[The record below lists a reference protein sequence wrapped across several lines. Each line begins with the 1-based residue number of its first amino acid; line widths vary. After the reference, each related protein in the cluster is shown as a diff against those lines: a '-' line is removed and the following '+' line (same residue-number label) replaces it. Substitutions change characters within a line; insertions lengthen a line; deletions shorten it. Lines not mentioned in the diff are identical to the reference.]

1 MLKAWHLPVAPFIK
15 VQQDR
20 LFITLWLSGESLP
33 QRITLRAEE
42 DNEELSLP
50 MQRLRQA
57 PQPGVVAWRGEI
69 SLASGQ
75 PRRRYSFKLLWA
87 DHQRWFTP
95 QGFTRFPPARLEQ
108 FAIDLP
114 DAGPQWVAD
123 QVFYQIFPDRFA
135 RSAARDADQDAV
147 YYHHAAGR
155 EIVRKAWDDPLTGEA
170 GGSTF
175 YGGDL
180 DGISEKLPYLKQ
192 LGVTALYLNPVFAAP
207 SVHKYDTEDY
217 RRVDPQFG
225 GDAALLRLRHNT
237 QRAGMRMILDGVFN
251 HTGDSHPW
259 FDRHQ
264 QGSGGAGHDPD
275 SPWRDW
281 FTFSEEGQ
289 AHNWLGYA
297 SLPKLDYRSTSLV
310 NEIYAGEDSIVR
322 HWLKA
327 PWSMD
332 GWRLDVVHMLGEG
345 GGARNNLQHIAGITQ
360 AAKQAQPEA
369 FVFGEHFGDA
379 RQWLQADAEDAAMNY
394 RGFTFPIWGFLANT
408 DISYDPQKI
417 DAQTCMA
424 WMDNYR
430 AGLSH
435 QQQLRM
441 FNQLDS
447 HDTARFKSLLG
458 KDVARLPL
466 AVVWL
471 FSWPGVPCIYY
482 GDEVGV
488 DGNNDPFC
496 RKPFPWDPA
505 LQDTQLLALYQRMAK
520 LRKAHQA
527 LRYGGCQVIYA
538 EDNVVVFV
546 RVYKQ
551 QRVLVAINRGEACEV
566 VIEDSP
572 LLNVAGLDAAG
583 GRRRLPGRGADPP
596 GHLRQRLVRPL
607 MVELAQQ
614 VAAEERLP
622 PPALS
627 QPIIPAAPGHIGNI
641 LFPPAGDAFL
651 HQTAFY
657 QPRASDMAR
666 QKAAAQPG
674 AQ

>member
-155 EIVRKAWDDPLTGEA
+155 EIVRKAWDEPLTGEA

-264 QGSGGAGHDPD
+264 QGSGGAGHYPD

-360 AAKQAQPEA
+360 AAKQTQPEA

-417 DAQTCMA
+417 DAQTCMV

-520 LRKAHQA
+520 LRKAQQA

-546 RVYKQ
+546 RVYKL

-572 LLNVAGLDAAG
+572 LLNVAGWTLLEGAG
-583 GRRRLPGRGADPP
+583 AFQDGVLTLPAISASVWSGR
-596 GHLRQRLVRPL
+596 
-607 MVELAQQ
+607 
-614 VAAEERLP
+614 
-622 PPALS
+622 
-627 QPIIPAAPGHIGNI
+627 
-641 LFPPAGDAFL
+641 
-651 HQTAFY
+651 
-657 QPRASDMAR
+657 
-666 QKAAAQPG
+666 
-674 AQ
+674 

>member
-15 VQQDR
+15 EQQER
-20 LFITLWLSGESLP
+20 LVITLWLSGETMP

-50 MQRLRQA
+50 MQRLRQSPHA
-57 PQPGVVAWRGEI
+57 DVVAWRGEI
-69 SLASGQ
+69 NLMNGQ

-87 DHQRWFTP
+87 DRQLWFTP
-95 QGFTRFPPARLEQ
+95 QGFQRFPPARLEQ
-108 FAIDLP
+108 FAVDVP
-114 DAGPQWVAD
+114 DSGPQWVPD

-135 RSAARDADQDAV
+135 RSEAREAGQDEV
-147 YYHHAAGR
+147 YYHHAAGQD
-155 EIVRKAWDDPLTGEA
+155 IVLKAWDEPLTGEA

-192 LGVTALYLNPVFAAP
+192 LGVTALYLNPVFVAP
-207 SVHKYDTEDY
+207 SVHKYDTADY

-237 QRAGMRMILDGVFN
+237 QREGMRLILDGVFN

-264 QGSGGAGHDPD
+264 QASNGACHQPD
-275 SPWRDW
+275 SPWREW
-281 FTFSEEGQ
+281 FNFSPDGV

-297 SLPKLDYRSTSLV
+297 SLPKLDYRSSSLV
-310 NEIYAGEDSIVR
+310 NEIYAGEDSVVR

-332 GWRLDVVHMLGEG
+332 GWRLDVVHMLGEN
-345 GGARNNLQHIAGITQ
+345 GGARNNLRHIAGITQ
-360 AAKQAQPEA
+360 AAKREQPEA

-394 RGFTFPIWGFLANT
+394 RGFTFPLWGFLANT
-408 DISYDPQKI
+408 DISYDPQHI

-471 FSWPGVPCIYY
+471 FCWPGVPCIYY

-505 LQDTQLLALYQRMAK
+505 LQDENLLALYKRMTT
-520 LRKAHQA
+520 LRKGHQA

-551 QRVLVAINRGEACEV
+551 QRVLVAINRGHACEV
-566 VIEDSP
+566 VIDASP
-572 LLNVAGLDAAG
+572 LLEGKTWQRKEGAGEMHDDVLS
-583 GRRRLPGRGADPP
+583 LPAI
-596 GHLRQRLVRPL
+596 
-607 MVELAQQ
+607 
-614 VAAEERLP
+614 
-622 PPALS
+622 S
-627 QPIIPAAPGHIGNI
+627 
-641 LFPPAGDAFL
+641 
-651 HQTAFY
+651 
-657 QPRASDMAR
+657 ASVWCSR
-666 QKAAAQPG
+666 
-674 AQ
+674 

>member
-95 QGFTRFPPARLEQ
+95 QGFTRFPPARLEK

-572 LLNVAGLDAAG
+572 LLNVAGWTLQEGAG
-583 GRRRLPGRGADPP
+583 AFQDGVLTLPAISANVWSGR
-596 GHLRQRLVRPL
+596 
-607 MVELAQQ
+607 
-614 VAAEERLP
+614 
-622 PPALS
+622 
-627 QPIIPAAPGHIGNI
+627 
-641 LFPPAGDAFL
+641 
-651 HQTAFY
+651 
-657 QPRASDMAR
+657 
-666 QKAAAQPG
+666 
-674 AQ
+674 

>member
-57 PQPGVVAWRGEI
+57 PRPGVVAWRGEI
-69 SLASGQ
+69 HLASGQ

-95 QGFTRFPPARLEQ
+95 QGFSRFPPARLEQ
-108 FAIDLP
+108 FAVDLP

-135 RSAARDADQDAV
+135 RSAARDAEQDTV

-155 EIVRKAWDDPLTGEA
+155 EIVRKAWDEPLTGEA

-264 QGSGGAGHDPD
+264 QGSGGAGHHPD

-281 FTFSEEGQ
+281 FTFSGEGQ

-297 SLPKLDYRSTSLV
+297 RLPKLDYRSTSLV

-345 GGARNNLQHIAGITQ
+345 GGARNNLRHIAGITQ
-360 AAKQAQPEA
+360 AAKQTQPEA

-379 RQWLQADAEDAAMNY
+379 RQWLQADTEDAAMNY

-572 LLNVAGLDAAG
+572 LLDVGAWTLQEGAGAFHNGVLTLPAISACVWS
-583 GRRRLPGRGADPP
+583 GR
-596 GHLRQRLVRPL
+596 
-607 MVELAQQ
+607 
-614 VAAEERLP
+614 
-622 PPALS
+622 
-627 QPIIPAAPGHIGNI
+627 
-641 LFPPAGDAFL
+641 
-651 HQTAFY
+651 
-657 QPRASDMAR
+657 
-666 QKAAAQPG
+666 
-674 AQ
+674 

>member
-15 VQQDR
+15 EQQER
-20 LFITLWLSGESLP
+20 LIITLWLSGDDLP
-33 QRITLRAEE
+33 PRVTLRAEE

-69 SLASGQ
+69 SLASGH

-572 LLNVAGLDAAG
+572 LLNVAGWTLQEGAG
-583 GRRRLPGRGADPP
+583 AFQDGVLTLPAISANVWSGR
-596 GHLRQRLVRPL
+596 
-607 MVELAQQ
+607 
-614 VAAEERLP
+614 
-622 PPALS
+622 
-627 QPIIPAAPGHIGNI
+627 
-641 LFPPAGDAFL
+641 
-651 HQTAFY
+651 
-657 QPRASDMAR
+657 
-666 QKAAAQPG
+666 
-674 AQ
+674 

>member
-15 VQQDR
+15 EQQER
-20 LFITLWLSGESLP
+20 LMITLWLSGDDLP
-33 QRITLRAEE
+33 PRVTLRAEE

-50 MQRLRQA
+50 MHRLRQA
-57 PQPGVVAWRGEI
+57 PYPGVVAWRGEI
-69 SLASGQ
+69 NLVNGQ

-87 DHQRWFTP
+87 DRQLWFTP
-95 QGFTRFPPARLEQ
+95 QGFNRFPPARLEQ
-108 FAIDLP
+108 FAVDLP
-114 DAGPQWVAD
+114 DSGPQLVAE
-123 QVFYQIFPDRFA
+123 QVYYQNFPDRFA
-135 RSAARDADQDAV
+135 RSQSREAEQDV
-147 YYHHAAGR
+147 TYYHHAAGHD
-155 EIVRKAWDDPLTGEA
+155 IVRKAWDEPLTAEA

-192 LGVTALYLNPVFAAP
+192 LGVTALYLNPVFVAP

-237 QRAGMRMILDGVFN
+237 QKEGMRLILDGVFN
-251 HTGDSHPW
+251 HSGDSHAW

-264 QGSGGAGHDPD
+264 RGSGGACHNAD

-281 FTFSEEGQ
+281 YNFSPEGV
-289 AHNWLGYA
+289 AHDWLGYA
-297 SLPKLDYRSTSLV
+297 SLPKLDYRSSTLID
-310 NEIYAGEDSIVR
+310 EIYGGEDSVVR

-345 GGARNNLQHIAGITQ
+345 GGARNNLRHIAGITQ
-360 AAKQAQPEA
+360 AAKLERSDA

-379 RQWLQADAEDAAMNY
+379 RQWLQADVEDSAMNY
-394 RGFTFPIWGFLANT
+394 RGFTFPLWGFLANT

-505 LQDTQLLALYQRMAK
+505 LQDGDLLALYKRMCK
-520 LRKAHQA
+520 LRKANQA
-527 LRYGGCQVIYA
+527 LRYGGCQAIYA

-566 VIEDSP
+566 VVEDSP
-572 LLNVAGLDAAG
+572 LLDVNGWQLKEGAGELHDG
-583 GRRRLPGRGADPP
+583 VLTLPAI
-596 GHLRQRLVRPL
+596 
-607 MVELAQQ
+607 
-614 VAAEERLP
+614 
-622 PPALS
+622 S
-627 QPIIPAAPGHIGNI
+627 
-641 LFPPAGDAFL
+641 
-651 HQTAFY
+651 
-657 QPRASDMAR
+657 ASVWFSR
-666 QKAAAQPG
+666 
-674 AQ
+674 

>member
-114 DAGPQWVAD
+114 DASPQWVAD

-155 EIVRKAWDDPLTGEA
+155 EIVRKAWDEPLTGEA

-572 LLNVAGLDAAG
+572 LLDVGAWTLQEGAGAFHDGVLTLPAISACVWS
-583 GRRRLPGRGADPP
+583 GR
-596 GHLRQRLVRPL
+596 
-607 MVELAQQ
+607 
-614 VAAEERLP
+614 
-622 PPALS
+622 
-627 QPIIPAAPGHIGNI
+627 
-641 LFPPAGDAFL
+641 
-651 HQTAFY
+651 
-657 QPRASDMAR
+657 
-666 QKAAAQPG
+666 
-674 AQ
+674 

>member
-114 DAGPQWVAD
+114 DAGPQGVAD

-135 RSAARDADQDAV
+135 RSAARDAEQDAV

-155 EIVRKAWDDPLTGEA
+155 EIVRKAWDEPLTGEA

-572 LLNVAGLDAAG
+572 LLDVGAWTLQEGAGAFHDGVLTLSAISACVWS
-583 GRRRLPGRGADPP
+583 GR
-596 GHLRQRLVRPL
+596 
-607 MVELAQQ
+607 
-614 VAAEERLP
+614 
-622 PPALS
+622 
-627 QPIIPAAPGHIGNI
+627 
-641 LFPPAGDAFL
+641 
-651 HQTAFY
+651 
-657 QPRASDMAR
+657 
-666 QKAAAQPG
+666 
-674 AQ
+674 

>member
-15 VQQDR
+15 EQQER
-20 LFITLWLSGESLP
+20 LVITLWLSGETMP

-50 MQRLRQA
+50 MQRLRQSPHA
-57 PQPGVVAWRGEI
+57 DVVAWRGEI
-69 SLASGQ
+69 NLMNGQ

-87 DHQRWFTP
+87 DRQLWFTP
-95 QGFTRFPPARLEQ
+95 QGFQRFPPARLEQ
-108 FAIDLP
+108 FAVDVP
-114 DAGPQWVAD
+114 DSGPQWVPD

-135 RSAARDADQDAV
+135 RSEAREAGQDEV
-147 YYHHAAGR
+147 YYHHAAGQD
-155 EIVRKAWDDPLTGEA
+155 IVLKAWDEPLTGEA

-192 LGVTALYLNPVFAAP
+192 LGVTALYLNPVFVAP
-207 SVHKYDTEDY
+207 SVHKYDTADY

-237 QRAGMRMILDGVFN
+237 QREGMRLILDGVFN

-264 QGSGGAGHDPD
+264 QASNGACHQPD
-275 SPWRDW
+275 SPWREW
-281 FTFSEEGQ
+281 FNFSPDGV

-297 SLPKLDYRSTSLV
+297 SLPKLDYRSSSLV
-310 NEIYAGEDSIVR
+310 NEIYAGEDSVVR

-332 GWRLDVVHMLGEG
+332 GWRLDVVHMLGED
-345 GGARNNLQHIAGITQ
+345 GGARNNLRHIAGITQ
-360 AAKQAQPEA
+360 AAKREQPEA

-394 RGFTFPIWGFLANT
+394 RGFTFPLWGFLANT
-408 DISYDPQKI
+408 DISYDPQHI

-471 FSWPGVPCIYY
+471 FCWPGVPCIYY

-505 LQDTQLLALYQRMAK
+505 LQDENLLALYKRMTT
-520 LRKAHQA
+520 LRKGHQA

-551 QRVLVAINRGEACEV
+551 QRVLVAINRGHACEV
-566 VIEDSP
+566 VIDASP
-572 LLNVAGLDAAG
+572 LLEGKTWQRKEGAGEMHDDVLS
-583 GRRRLPGRGADPP
+583 LPAI
-596 GHLRQRLVRPL
+596 
-607 MVELAQQ
+607 
-614 VAAEERLP
+614 
-622 PPALS
+622 S
-627 QPIIPAAPGHIGNI
+627 
-641 LFPPAGDAFL
+641 
-651 HQTAFY
+651 
-657 QPRASDMAR
+657 ASVWCSR
-666 QKAAAQPG
+666 
-674 AQ
+674 

>member
-1 MLKAWHLPVAPFIK
+1 
-15 VQQDR
+15 
-20 LFITLWLSGESLP
+20 
-33 QRITLRAEE
+33 
-42 DNEELSLP
+42 
-50 MQRLRQA
+50 
-57 PQPGVVAWRGEI
+57 
-69 SLASGQ
+69 
-75 PRRRYSFKLLWA
+75 
-87 DHQRWFTP
+87 
-95 QGFTRFPPARLEQ
+95 
-108 FAIDLP
+108 
-114 DAGPQWVAD
+114 
-123 QVFYQIFPDRFA
+123 
-135 RSAARDADQDAV
+135 
-147 YYHHAAGR
+147 
-155 EIVRKAWDDPLTGEA
+155 
-170 GGSTF
+170 
-175 YGGDL
+175 
-180 DGISEKLPYLKQ
+180 
-192 LGVTALYLNPVFAAP
+192 
-207 SVHKYDTEDY
+207 
-217 RRVDPQFG
+217 
-225 GDAALLRLRHNT
+225 
-237 QRAGMRMILDGVFN
+237 
-251 HTGDSHPW
+251 
-259 FDRHQ
+259 
-264 QGSGGAGHDPD
+264 
-275 SPWRDW
+275 
-281 FTFSEEGQ
+281 
-289 AHNWLGYA
+289 
-297 SLPKLDYRSTSLV
+297 
-310 NEIYAGEDSIVR
+310 
-322 HWLKA
+322 
-327 PWSMD
+327 
-332 GWRLDVVHMLGEG
+332 
-345 GGARNNLQHIAGITQ
+345 
-360 AAKQAQPEA
+360 
-369 FVFGEHFGDA
+369 
-379 RQWLQADAEDAAMNY
+379 MNY

-551 QRVLVAINRGEACEV
+551 QRVLVAINRGEAWRGGYRRFPAAERGRV
-566 VIEDSP
+566 
-572 LLNVAGLDAAG
+572 DAAG

-596 GHLRQRLVRPL
+596 GHLRQRLVRLL

-622 PPALS
+622 ATSAEPAHHS
-627 QPIIPAAPGHIGNI
+627 
-641 LFPPAGDAFL
+641 
-651 HQTAFY
+651 
-657 QPRASDMAR
+657 RCAR
-666 QKAAAQPG
+666 PYR
-674 AQ
+674 

>member
-251 HTGDSHPW
+251 HTGDSHP
-259 FDRHQ
+259 
-264 QGSGGAGHDPD
+264 GSTVTSRAAAAPATIRTPRGATG
-275 SPWRDW
+275 
-281 FTFSEEGQ
+281 
-289 AHNWLGYA
+289 
-297 SLPKLDYRSTSLV
+297 LPS
-310 NEIYAGEDSIVR
+310 
-322 HWLKA
+322 
-327 PWSMD
+327 
-332 GWRLDVVHMLGEG
+332 
-345 GGARNNLQHIAGITQ
+345 
-360 AAKQAQPEA
+360 
-369 FVFGEHFGDA
+369 
-379 RQWLQADAEDAAMNY
+379 
-394 RGFTFPIWGFLANT
+394 
-408 DISYDPQKI
+408 
-417 DAQTCMA
+417 
-424 WMDNYR
+424 
-430 AGLSH
+430 
-435 QQQLRM
+435 
-441 FNQLDS
+441 
-447 HDTARFKSLLG
+447 
-458 KDVARLPL
+458 
-466 AVVWL
+466 
-471 FSWPGVPCIYY
+471 
-482 GDEVGV
+482 
-488 DGNNDPFC
+488 
-496 RKPFPWDPA
+496 
-505 LQDTQLLALYQRMAK
+505 QR
-520 LRKAHQA
+520 R
-527 LRYGGCQVIYA
+527 
-538 EDNVVVFV
+538 
-546 RVYKQ
+546 
-551 QRVLVAINRGEACEV
+551 
-566 VIEDSP
+566 
-572 LLNVAGLDAAG
+572 
-583 GRRRLPGRGADPP
+583 GRRTTGWAMPVCRSSTIGR
-596 GHLRQRLVRPL
+596 
-607 MVELAQQ
+607 
-614 VAAEERLP
+614 
-622 PPALS
+622 PAWS
-627 QPIIPAAPGHIGNI
+627 TRSMPVKTVSYATG
-641 LFPPAGDAFL
+641 
-651 HQTAFY
+651 
-657 QPRASDMAR
+657 
-666 QKAAAQPG
+666 
-674 AQ
+674 